1 MSEPLSSS
9 KATLSSIN
17 SLDTNNPSLDNPVY
31 KVKQLVNGSINTI
44 YVFNGKNSGE
54 DEQQLFNKLFTPEEQ
69 EQIKREKSIVKFSE
83 QQIHFDDSIGTIKL
97 KILNELK
104 HGISIDE
111 IYLFCQK
118 KETLNAVSVYQSLTQ
133 NNKIELTKI
142 RLDQFISNIVV
153 DESGTPFEKPPEK
166 DVYTFD
172 DIFEMKLDNKK
183 YIINKVLGQKF
194 FLVENE
200 YPFISNP
207 YKANGYDK
215 FFEKSARKSLTTLNS
230 HLLLNSGDI
239 IDYSIYLCLAED
251 VISNLNKKDLPEET
265 TIKVYF
271 PFLYSKNID
280 TLEELEKNRN
290 KFINED
296 KKLLNEKT
304 MDLFKT
310 IDMFYDVYNLRKSE
324 LNYINKG
331 IKYIK
336 AVIKPDFEIKI
347 PLEIIFKI
355 IHATESNP
363 LIKYNP
369 SNRQENIYRLFTDKV
384 ATDGRKI
391 PYLKKAAI
399 FKLKK
404 TIARNK
410 SVAIYIESESVSQNL
425 ICEFDENGFVT
436 ITSEFKMP
444 VSIDNIN
451 NIFKNTINPV
461 IVEVKKFLEQ
471 SGYKLNTFNSLNDE
485 NVEIKQLT
493 YETQIAIKKALDIQ
507 SYRGCISSIFIN
519 ETNIFRGGN
528 TISLRFKRVANYSK
542 FTSQE
547 AFILEKSEQG
557 LRGEQIIDAL
567 LENFPEELNR
577 EQAIEMVRNVANDL
591 EIERGVRK
599 SDIKIR
605 NSPGFKT
612 IINLERETGII
623 TITTENINNINY
635 LHTLPIYLDT
645 MVRLTQDKGST
656 SYPVKEINNLCSTG
670 EKQDL
675 LFEDIISQTEKSSYN
690 SEVSSVEPGDE
701 EVQYSKFTLVK
712 T

>member
-577 EQAIEMVRNVANDL
+577 EQAI
-591 EIERGVRK
+591 
-599 SDIKIR
+599 
-605 NSPGFKT
+605 
-612 IINLERETGII
+612 
-623 TITTENINNINY
+623 
-635 LHTLPIYLDT
+635 
-645 MVRLTQDKGST
+645 
-656 SYPVKEINNLCSTG
+656 
-670 EKQDL
+670 
-675 LFEDIISQTEKSSYN
+675 
-690 SEVSSVEPGDE
+690 
-701 EVQYSKFTLVK
+701 
-712 T
+712 